1 MKIDVEFQSL
11 IPPLTYEEKKMLEES
26 ILSEGCRDAIVVWND
41 TIIDGHNRYEICKKH
56 GIPFETVNREFESR
70 NEVIEWIIKNQFGRR
85 NLPLH
90 ERARLALR
98 LKSVIAEK
106 AKSNKQ
112 EAANKMNLIVGNN
125 VSAEICE
132 NVLPIDTREEIA
144 KAAGV
149 SHDTIAKVEKIEEAA
164 PAPIV
169 QASRKGDISVNAAYQ
184 VTKMMQEEQEEIA
197 SRIQSGENAKSVVLE
212 VQKRP
217 HVANNSGN
225 NEWYTPAEYIE
236 AARKAMGSIDTD
248 PASNDIANKV
258 VKAEK
263 YYTIETDGL
272 AHDWHGNVWMNP
284 PYSSDLITK
293 FIEKLKEQRGNY
305 EQAIILV
312 NNATETQWFY
322 EIVKIASAVCFPKS
336 RVKFYMPDG
345 KTGAPLQG
353 QAVLYVGNNTE
364 KFISAFGGIGWT
376 AKITEV

>member
-1 MKIDVEFQSL
+1 MKIAAEFQSL

-56 GIPFETVNREFESR
+56 GIPFETVSREFEDR
-70 NEVIEWIIKNQFGRR
+70 NDVIEWIIKNQFGRR

-98 LKSVIAEK
+98 LKSVIAER

-125 VSAEICE
+125 VSTEICE
-132 NVLPIDTREEIA
+132 NVLQIDTQKEIA

-164 PAPIV
+164 PAPVV

-258 VKAEK
+258 VKADK
-263 YYTIETDGL
+263 YYTIETNGL
-272 AHDWHGNVWMNP
+272 AHDWTGNVWMNP
-284 PYSSDLITK
+284 PYSSDLISK
-293 FIEKLKEQRGNY
+293 FVEKLKEQRANY
-305 EQAIILV
+305 NQAIILV

-376 AKITEV
+376 AKITEA

>member
-56 GIPFETVNREFESR
+56 GIPFETVRREFENR
-70 NEVIEWIIKNQFGRR
+70 NDVIEWIIKNQFGRR

-164 PAPIV
+164 PAPVV

-248 PASNDIANKV
+248 PARNDIANKV

-263 YYTIETDGL
+263 YYTIETNGL
-272 AHDWHGNVWMNP
+272 AHDWTGNVWMNP
-284 PYSSDLITK
+284 PYSSDLISK
-293 FIEKLKEQRGNY
+293 FVEKLKEQRANY
-305 EQAIILV
+305 NQAIILV

-353 QAVLYVGNNTE
+353 QAVLYVGDNYE

>member
-1 MKIDVEFQSL
+1 MKIDAEFQSL
-11 IPPLTYEEKKMLEES
+11 IPPLTFEEKKMLEES
-26 ILSEGCRDAIVVWND
+26 ILNEGCRDAIVLWGD
-41 TIIDGHNRYEICKKH
+41 TIIDGHNRYEICTKH

-98 LKSVIAEK
+98 LKPVIAEK
-106 AKSNKQ
+106 AKEKQ
-112 EAANKMNLIVGNN
+112 AEYHGNQYESGLSQN
-125 VSAEICE
+125 SVE
-132 NVLPIDTREEIA
+132 VRKPIDTQKEIA

-164 PAPIV
+164 PAPVV

-225 NEWYTPAEYIE
+225 NEWYTPSEYIE
-236 AARKAMGSIDTD
+236 AAREAMGSIDTD

>member
-1 MKIDVEFQSL
+1 MKIDAEFQSL

-293 FIEKLKEQRGNY
+293 FIEKLKEQRENY
-305 EQAIILV
+305 KQAIILV

>member
-1 MKIDVEFQSL
+1 MKIDAEFQSL

-26 ILSEGCRDAIVVWND
+26 ILSEGCRDAVVVWND
-41 TIIDGHNRYEICKKH
+41 TIIDGHNRYEICTKYN
-56 GIPFETVNREFESR
+56 IPFETVNRDFDSR
-70 NEVIEWIIKNQFGRR
+70 NDAIEWIIKNQFGRR
-85 NLPLH
+85 NLPIH

-98 LKSVIAEK
+98 LKPVIAEK
-106 AKSNKQ
+106 AKEKQ
-112 EAANKMNLIVGNN
+112 AEYHGNQYKSGLSQN
-125 VSAEICE
+125 SVE
-132 NVLPIDTREEIA
+132 VQKPIDTQKEIA

-164 PAPIV
+164 PAPVV

-197 SRIQSGENAKSVVLE
+197 SRIQSGENAKSVVSE

-225 NEWYTPAEYIE
+225 NEWYTPSEYIE
-236 AARKAMGSIDTD
+236 AAREAMGSIDTD

-305 EQAIILV
+305 KQAIILV

-353 QAVLYVGNNTE
+353 QAVLYVGDNTE

>member
-56 GIPFETVNREFESR
+56 GIPFETVSREFEDR
-70 NEVIEWIIKNQFGRR
+70 NDVIEWIIKNQFGRR

-98 LKSVIAEK
+98 LKPVIAEK
-106 AKSNKQ
+106 AREKQ
-112 EAANKMNLIVGNN
+112 HSGINQYTHSLPQN
-125 VSAEICE
+125 SAKPSI
-132 NVLPIDTREEIA
+132 PIETRDEIA

-164 PAPIV
+164 PAPVV

-263 YYTIETDGL
+263 YYTIETNGL
-272 AHDWHGNVWMNP
+272 AHDWTGNVWINP
-284 PYSSDLITK
+284 PYSSDLISK
-293 FIEKLKEQRGNY
+293 FVEKLKEQRANY
-305 EQAIILV
+305 NQAIILV

>member
-11 IPPLTYEEKKMLEES
+11 IPPLTFEEKKMLEES
-26 ILSEGCRDAIVVWND
+26 ILNEGCRDAIVLWGD
-41 TIIDGHNRYEICKKH
+41 TIIDGHNRYEICTKH
-56 GIPFETVNREFESR
+56 EIPFETVNREFESR

-164 PAPIV
+164 PAPVV

-212 VQKRP
+212 VQRRP

-225 NEWYTPAEYIE
+225 NEWYTPSEYIE

-322 EIVKIASAVCFPKS
+322 ES
-336 RVKFYMPDG
+336 R
-345 KTGAPLQG
+345 
-353 QAVLYVGNNTE
+353 
-364 KFISAFGGIGWT
+364 
-376 AKITEV
+376 

>member
-1 MKIDVEFQSL
+1 MKIDAEFQSL

-293 FIEKLKEQRGNY
+293 FIEKLKEQSGNY

>member
-1 MKIDVEFQSL
+1 MKIDAEFKSL
-11 IPPLTYEEKKMLEES
+11 IPPLTYDEKEMLEES
-26 ILSEGCRDAIVVWND
+26 ILNEGCRDAIVLWGD
-41 TIIDGHNRYEICKKH
+41 TIIDGHNRYEICTKH
-56 GIPFETVNREFESR
+56 GINFETVNREFESR

-90 ERARLALR
+90 ESARLALR
-98 LKSVIAEK
+98 LKPVIAEK
-106 AKSNKQ
+106 AKEKQ
-112 EAANKMNLIVGNN
+112 HLGVNQYTNSLPQN
-125 VSAEICE
+125 SAKPSI
-132 NVLPIDTREEIA
+132 PIETREEIA

-149 SHDTIAKVEKIEEAA
+149 SHDTITKVEKIEEAA
-164 PAPIV
+164 PAPVV

-353 QAVLYVGNNTE
+353 QAVLYVGDNYE
-364 KFISAFGGIGWT
+364 KFISEFGGIGWT
-376 AKITEV
+376 AKITEA

>member
-1 MKIDVEFQSL
+1 MKIDAEFQSL
-11 IPPLTYEEKKMLEES
+11 IPPLTFEEKKMLEES

-41 TIIDGHNRYEICKKH
+41 TIIDGHNRYEICTKH
-56 GIPFETVNREFESR
+56 NIPFEIVNRDFDSR
-70 NEVIEWIIKNQFGRR
+70 NDAIEWIIKNQFGRR

-98 LKSVIAEK
+98 LKSVITEK

-132 NVLPIDTREEIA
+132 NVSPIDTREELA

-149 SHDTIAKVEKIEEAA
+149 SHDTIAKVEKIEKEA
-164 PAPIV
+164 PAPVIS
-169 QASRKGDISVNAAYQ
+169 ASRRNDISVNTAYQ
-184 VTKMMQEEQEEIA
+184 VTKMNPEEQHEIA
-197 SRIQSGENAKSVVLE
+197 ERIEQGEKPKE
-212 VQKRP
+212 VIAEVKNRP

-236 AARKAMGSIDTD
+236 AAREAMGSIDTD
-248 PASNDIANKV
+248 PASNEIANRV

-272 AHDWHGNVWMNP
+272 SHDWCGNVWMNP

-353 QAVLYVGNNTE
+353 QAVLYVGDNYE

-376 AKITEV
+376 AKITEA

>member
-132 NVLPIDTREEIA
+132 NVLQIDTREEIA

>member
-11 IPPLTYEEKKMLEES
+11 IPPLTYEEKRMLEES

-56 GIPFETVNREFESR
+56 GIPFETVSREFEDR
-70 NEVIEWIIKNQFGRR
+70 NDVIEWIIKNQFGRR
-85 NLPLH
+85 NLPMH

-125 VSAEICE
+125 VSAEICK

-164 PAPIV
+164 PAPVV

-263 YYTIETDGL
+263 YYTIETNGL
-272 AHDWHGNVWMNP
+272 AHDWTGNVWMNP
-284 PYSSDLITK
+284 PYSSDLISK
-293 FIEKLKEQRGNY
+293 FVEKLKEQRANY
-305 EQAIILV
+305 NQAIILV

-353 QAVLYVGNNTE
+353 QALIYVGDNYE

-376 AKITEV
+376 AKITEA

>member
-353 QAVLYVGNNTE
+353 QAVLYVGDNYE

-376 AKITEV
+376 AKITEA

>member
-1 MKIDVEFQSL
+1 MKIDAEFQSL

-41 TIIDGHNRYEICKKH
+41 TIIDGHNRYEICTKYN
-56 GIPFETVNREFESR
+56 IPFETVNHDFDSR
-70 NEVIEWIIKNQFGRR
+70 NDAIEWIIKNQFGRR

-98 LKSVIAEK
+98 LKPVIAEK

-125 VSAEICE
+125 VSTEICE
-132 NVLPIDTREEIA
+132 NVLPIDTQKEIA

-149 SHDTIAKVEKIEEAA
+149 SHDTIAKVEKIESEA
-164 PAPIV
+164 PAPVIS
-169 QASRKGDISVNAAYQ
+169 ASRRNDISVNTAYQ
-184 VTKMMQEEQEEIA
+184 VTKMKPEDQQEIA
-197 SRIQSGENAKSVVLE
+197 ERIEQGEKPKE
-212 VQKRP
+212 VIAEVKNRP

-236 AARKAMGSIDTD
+236 AAREAMGSIDTD

-263 YYTIETDGL
+263 YYTIETNGL
-272 AHDWHGNVWMNP
+272 AHDWTGNVWMNP
-284 PYSSDLITK
+284 PYSSDLISK
-293 FIEKLKEQRGNY
+293 FVEKLKEQRVNY
-305 EQAIILV
+305 NQAIILV

>member
-41 TIIDGHNRYEICKKH
+41 TIIDGHNRYEICTKH
-56 GIPFETVNREFESR
+56 GIPFETVSREFEDR
-70 NEVIEWIIKNQFGRR
+70 NDVIEWIIKNQFGRR
-85 NLPLH
+85 NLPMH

-98 LKSVIAEK
+98 LKPVIAEK
-106 AKSNKQ
+106 AREKQ
-112 EAANKMNLIVGNN
+112 HSGINQYTHSLPQN
-125 VSAEICE
+125 SAKPSI
-132 NVLPIDTREEIA
+132 PIETRDEIA

-149 SHDTIAKVEKIEEAA
+149 SHDTIAKVEKIEETA
-164 PAPIV
+164 PAPVV

-184 VTKMMQEEQEEIA
+184 VTKMVQEEQEEIA

-225 NEWYTPAEYIE
+225 NEWYTPSEYIE

-353 QAVLYVGNNTE
+353 QAVLYVGDNYE

-376 AKITEV
+376 AKITEA

>member
-56 GIPFETVNREFESR
+56 GIPFETVSREFEDR
-70 NEVIEWIIKNQFGRR
+70 NDVIEWIIKNQFGRR
-85 NLPLH
+85 NLPMH

-98 LKSVIAEK
+98 LKPVIAEK
-106 AKSNKQ
+106 AREKQ
-112 EAANKMNLIVGNN
+112 HSGINQYTHSLPQN
-125 VSAEICE
+125 SAKPSI
-132 NVLPIDTREEIA
+132 PIETRDEIA

-164 PAPIV
+164 PAPVV

-236 AARKAMGSIDTD
+236 AAREAMGSIDTD